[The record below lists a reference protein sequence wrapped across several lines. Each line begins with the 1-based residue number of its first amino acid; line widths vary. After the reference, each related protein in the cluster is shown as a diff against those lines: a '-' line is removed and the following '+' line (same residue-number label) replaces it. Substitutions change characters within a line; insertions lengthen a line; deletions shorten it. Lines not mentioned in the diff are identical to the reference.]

1 VLHAV
6 AKCKP
11 SIFRRYH
18 LGKRD
23 KDELKLNAEDEIT
36 SIILGPLEFLTVSDH
51 YRLWRC
57 VLTEVGRAE
66 FLPKASPLNVTLK
79 LWHSRVAADTKKPI
93 EPDAI
98 VHMTWPNNNSRILL
112 IELKWRA
119 SLGSSRKHKH
129 DQLHRQWMQY
139 LTAEERGQAMHLFI
153 APDISAGIQAAA
165 NEEAGGNVWLKGDR
179 LVPIS
184 WLHIRAILDKFAN
197 ESLPLNRWAQLT
209 NKFLEAV
216 GIRRF
221 TGFKYLNTN
230 LNLSL
235 PQYLPEKIFW
245 SQFSFARLGNS
256 PVFMGSLPN
265 TIFFN
270 QS

>member
-1 VLHAV
+1 MLHAV

-36 SIILGPLEFLTVSDH
+36 SIILGPLEFLAVSDH

-57 VLTEVGRAE
+57 VLKEVGRAE
-66 FLPKASPLNVTLK
+66 FLPEASPLNVTLE
-79 LWHSRVAADTKKPI
+79 LWPRRVIANTNKCI

-98 VHMTWPNNNSRILL
+98 VHMTWPNNDSRILL
-112 IELKWRA
+112 IELKWHA
-119 SLGSSRKHKH
+119 PLSGD

-153 APDISAGIQAAA
+153 APDISAGIQAPA
-165 NEEAGGNVWLKGDR
+165 NEEAGGNVWLQGDR

-184 WLHIRAILDKFAN
+184 WLHIRAILDKFTN
-197 ESLPLNRWAQLT
+197 ERLPLNRWAQLT

-245 SQFSFARLGNS
+245 SQFSWASLGNS